1 MNSYY
6 KLVRVLMASLSM
18 SKPQDK
24 RRKVMMIILSLF
36 AVFFVLLPVTFASG
50 LIVKL
55 MTETLLP
62 FGCEGMGIELMFY
75 VISIFTLIFGVN
87 VIFNEFYFS
96 NDLEYLLPLPLK
108 PYQIAGAKFTAAFI
122 AENMMQFT
130 LVAASVAGF
139 GIAANMSLW
148 SWLLS
153 IVGIITMPVVPMLY
167 CAVLSMLVMYFTR
180 VIKNK
185 EIIQKISVFLIFLLV
200 LVVVGSITMIQDLN
214 IEHYV
219 EAMATGNQD
228 FFKVMRIVFPTVP
241 LFVKSF
247 AAQSVPALLAYIGVT
262 VIYVVLFLLLSNII
276 YFDGL
281 IGLSAANNSSKKH
294 SALKR
299 LNHVRQRSQ
308 TVALFFKE
316 VKTLL
321 RTPPFFTN
329 CVAVNFLWPVFV
341 YAMIKI
347 WHYEITI
354 QELRQLYAVNDFNL
368 TLFIPLFIV
377 GISLLVTAINSIGS
391 NAISREGSQFQ
402 FMKYI
407 PVKYSTQW
415 HVKAAVSIFFSA
427 LGIWI
432 FILPAMILIGMN
444 VFSILVALV
453 MSLLSIMLVTYAGIF
468 IDSIQPKLIWDDEM
482 SVLRENYNTFFSMA
496 VAILETLVLCGGGF
510 LLFCNTKISM
520 AGFQTLLIVL
530 LGMGNIVV
538 LGITI
543 KNGYRNISE
552 QEET

>member
-1 MNSYY
+1 MNSYF
-6 KLVRVLMASLSM
+6 KLVKVLTASLSM

-36 AVFFVLLPVTFASG
+36 GVFGVLLPVTFVSG

-55 MTETLLP
+55 MTETLIP

-75 VISIFTLIFGVN
+75 VISIFTLIFGIN

-108 PYQIAGAKFTAAFI
+108 PYQIAGAKFTAAFT
-122 AENMMQFT
+122 AENMMQFM
-130 LVAASVAGF
+130 LVAASVVGF
-139 GIAANMSLW
+139 GIAAKMSFL

-153 IVGIITMPVVPMLY
+153 VIGMITMPVVPMIY
-167 CAVLSMLVMYFTR
+167 CAVISMLVMYFTR
-180 VIKNK
+180 IIKNK
-185 EIIQKISVFLIFLLV
+185 EIIQKISVFLVFLIML
-200 LVVVGSITMIQDLN
+200 LVVGSITMIQDLD
-214 IEHYV
+214 IDHYV

-228 FFKVMRIVFPTVP
+228 FFRVMRLVFPTMP

-247 AAQSVPALLAYIGVT
+247 AEQSVIALLEYIAVT
-262 VIYVVLFLLLSNII
+262 VIYIAVFLLLSNVL

-281 IGLSAANNSSKKH
+281 IGLSAANNTSKRH

-299 LNHVRQRSQ
+299 LNHIKQRSQ
-308 TVALFFKE
+308 GIALFGKE

-329 CVAVNFLWPVFV
+329 CVAINFLWPIFV
-341 YAMIKI
+341 YAMAKI
-347 WHYEITI
+347 QHYEISL
-354 QELRQLYAVNDFNL
+354 QRLRELYAMNDFKL
-368 TLFIPLFIV
+368 TLFIPLFVV
-377 GISLLVTAINSIGS
+377 GVSLLMTAINSIGS

-407 PVKYSTQW
+407 PVAYSTQW
-415 HVKAAVSIFFSA
+415 HVKAATGIFFSVI
-427 LGIWI
+427 GIWI
-432 FILPAMILIGMN
+432 FIIPAMLLIGMN
-444 VFSILVALV
+444 IGSVLVELV
-453 MSLLSIMLVTYAGIF
+453 ISFLCIMLVNYSGVL

-482 SVLRENYNTFFSMA
+482 SALRENYNTFFSMA
-496 VAILETLVLCGGGF
+496 VAILETAVLCGGGF

-520 AGFQTLLIVL
+520 TGLLTLLLVL
-530 LGMGNIVV
+530 LGIGNIVV
-538 LGITI
+538 LSIT
-543 KNGYRNISE
+543 KRNGYRNISE